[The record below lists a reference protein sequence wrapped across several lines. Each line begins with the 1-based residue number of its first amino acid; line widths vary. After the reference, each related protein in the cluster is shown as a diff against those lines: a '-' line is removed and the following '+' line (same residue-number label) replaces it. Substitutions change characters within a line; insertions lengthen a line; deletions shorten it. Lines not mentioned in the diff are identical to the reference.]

1 MVRDE
6 NNFDEVR
13 DAFDS
18 GLETGLVELHSSVLK
33 TLLRNMARGKDA
45 LGNSWE
51 PIKASTLQSRKVRTS
66 STAPLVD
73 TGELRGDIAS
83 TSEVNTAE
91 LYAVIGTTKKYGE
104 VHELGA
110 PEAGIPARPIFGP
123 AARLAY
129 QKAPDTIGNEIDVR
143 LEGAEL

>member
-6 NNFDEVR
+6 NNFDDVR
-13 DAFDS
+13 DAFDA

-33 TLLRNMARGKDA
+33 AVLRNMARGQDA

-73 TGELRGDIAS
+73 TGDLRGDIAS
-83 TSEVNTAE
+83 TSEVNTSE
-91 LYAVIGTTKKYGE
+91 LTAVIGTTKKYGKT
-104 VHELGA
+104 HELGA
-110 PEAGIPARPIFGP
+110 PEAGIPRRPIFAP
-123 AARLAY
+123 AAQLAE
-129 QKAPDTIGNEIDVR
+129 QKIPDTISEEIDVR
-143 LEGAEL
+143 LKGAEL

>member
-6 NNFDEVR
+6 NNFDAVR
-13 DAFDS
+13 VAFAT
-18 GLETGLVELHSSVLK
+18 GLKDGLVELHSSVLK

-45 LGNSWE
+45 LGNAWT
-51 PIKASTLQSRKVRTS
+51 PIEAETLASRSVRTS
-66 STAPLVD
+66 STSPLVD
-73 TGELRGDIAS
+73 TGDLRGDIGS
-83 TSEVNTAE
+83 TSEVNTKE
-91 LYAVIGTTKKYGE
+91 MYGIIGTTKKYGE

-110 PEAGIPARPIFGP
+110 PEAGIPRRPIFGP

-129 QKAPDTIGNEIDVR
+129 QKAPDEIGGAIDVR